1 MFPALW
7 ISRTGLEAQQ
17 TQLGVVSNNLANVS
31 TNGFKRDRV
40 VFADLVYQNVR
51 QAGGQTSQDNQ
62 LPSGLMLGTGV
73 RAVATEKMHT
83 QGNLVQT
90 GNDLDVAI
98 QGRGFL
104 QVLMPDGRIGYTRDG
119 ALQRDGEGRLVTASG
134 LPLEPAIDV
143 PQDTVNVT
151 IGSDGIVS
159 VTTAAQAQPVQ
170 VGVVELADFINPAG
184 LTPVGENL
192 FTETAASGPPTL
204 GLPGIEGRGSLLQG
218 TLEASNVNVVEE
230 LVNMIE
236 TQRAYEM
243 NSRAIATADEML
255 QYVAQTL

>member
-17 TQLGVVSNNLANVS
+17 TELGVVSNNLANAS
-31 TNGFKRDRV
+31 TTGFKRDRA

-51 QAGGQTSQDNQ
+51 QAGGQTTQDTQ
-62 LPSGLMLGTGV
+62 APSGLMLGTGV
-73 RAVATEKMHT
+73 RAVATEKLHT

-90 GNDLDVAI
+90 GNELDVAI

-104 QVLMPDGRIGYTRDG
+104 QVLMPDGRISYTRDG
-119 ALQRDGEGRLVTASG
+119 ALQRDGEGRLVTANG
-134 LPLEPAIDV
+134 QPLEPAINI
-143 PQDTVNVT
+143 PQDAVSVS
-151 IGSDGIVS
+151 IGSDGTVS
-159 VTTAAQAQPVQ
+159 ASIAGQPAPIQ
-170 VGVVELADFINPAG
+170 IGQLELADFVNPAG
-184 LTPVGENL
+184 LTPIGENL
-192 FTETAASGPPTL
+192 FTETAASGPPIL
-204 GLPGIEGRGSLLQG
+204 GLPGIEGRGTLLQS
-218 TLEASNVNVVEE
+218 TLESSNVNVVEE